1 MTDIDA
7 ISAKIAKLETLN
19 PTRLAQQFRASNTL
33 VMVLRA
39 RDFIL
44 VDINEPGLILTH
56 LKRADVLGK
65 RPGTIGL
72 WADPAQ
78 REAIISTLQQGR
90 NLVNMPV
97 AFKTRAADFADG
109 ILNTLLFDFGG
120 ADYIFATVQDIR
132 SYSSR
137 PESLARKF
145 AESRSFFMSAPIG
158 MYRLLPGLKNF
169 VEANPAM
176 ANMLGY
182 ESVAHL
188 LEATRESG
196 AQHYADELEFANVS
210 DEIGRLGQIS
220 ARRVQLRRIDQS
232 TFWAEE
238 TVRAVYSEEVD
249 KELLFIEGTLHDLT
263 ALETAQNAAQQS
275 DLLYQTVV
283 ENATDGV
290 FLVDRGV
297 IKYCNRALALALGYE
312 LDDMRGTDYQ
322 SLVAPEDLPAMQA
335 RREARAAGST
345 EPQYYEVRLLRKDGG
360 VRLFDVRAGAVV
372 LDGRMASS
380 GTMRDITQV
389 RANQQRVE
397 LAEQRYRRLFEAAS
411 IGLFQIDFKT
421 SFLDGNH
428 SFARSLGYQNFAE
441 LKALVPQFQQLAAN
455 AQEIAQIIG
464 RAVQGEAVQ
473 DAELRLTHRQGN
485 EIWVSMNVQ
494 RAHDAELGWRLEGS
508 AQDISRRRL
517 AELQLKYQ
525 ANHDLLTRLPNRAR
539 FEAQL
544 GELIQRARGTGRY
557 SAFGV
562 ILMDLD
568 GFKLVNDSLG
578 HAAGDELLT
587 MLSQRLMKV
596 LPSTMV
602 LARYGGD
609 EFALV
614 SREPMIESAVVEVA
628 GNILSALDPP
638 FLVHGH
644 QVFSSASIGIVLMGP
659 NYLDPQHV
667 MRDADI
673 AMYRAKSSGK
683 SRYELYDSAMHHAAS
698 ARLALE
704 SDLRLAL
711 DRGEFV
717 CYFQPV
723 VELSSERIVG
733 AEALVRWQHPVRG
746 MQLPGT
752 FLSVAEESGQLM
764 ALDWQMLETSC
775 NQLVAWQREFGA
787 NAPLTINVNVSD
799 RLFVSRGFAGS
810 LSDLIRRSGVTP
822 ESIQLEITETVFREN
837 VVDTMEILSELK
849 SIGLRLIVDDFGTG
863 YSSLVSFTEA
873 AFDGLKIDRGFIK
886 DIESNARHRAL
897 VRTICQLAQDLG
909 LSVVAE
915 GVEREEQ
922 AELALALGCNFAQGF
937 RYAPAL
943 TAEAFSTRLRAMAD

>member
-1 MTDIDA
+1 MFEA
-7 ISAKIAKLETLN
+7 LG
-19 PTRLAQQFRASNTL
+19 PTRLAQQFQANNAL

-39 RDFIL
+39 RDFVL
-44 VDINEPGLILTH
+44 VDINAPGLLITH
-56 LKRADVLGK
+56 LKREDVLGK
-65 RPGTIGL
+65 RPGSIGV
-72 WADPAQ
+72 WSDPSQ
-78 REAIISTLQQGR
+78 REAIISALRQGQ

-97 AFKTRAADFADG
+97 AFKTRAANFADG
-109 ILNTLLFDFGG
+109 ILNALLFDFGG
-120 ADYIFATVQDIR
+120 AAYIFVSVQDIR
-132 SYSSR
+132 TYSSR
-137 PESLARKF
+137 PESLARRF
-145 AESRSFFMSAPIG
+145 AETRSFFISAPIG
-158 MYRLLPGLKNF
+158 MYRLLPGLKSF
-169 VEANPAM
+169 VEVNPAF
-176 ANMLGY
+176 ACMLGFA
-182 ESVAHL
+182 SVAQM

-196 AQHYADELEFANVS
+196 AQHYADDQEFDRVRES
-210 DEIGRLGQIS
+210 VVQDGQIS
-220 ARRVQLRRIDQS
+220 ARRVQLRRTDQ
-232 TFWAEE
+232 TLFWAEE
-238 TVRAVYSEEVD
+238 TVRAVYGGTNQ

-290 FLVDRGV
+290 FLVDRGI
-297 IKYCNRALALALGYE
+297 IKYCNRALAIALGYTLE
-312 LDDMRGTDYQ
+312 DLRGMDYL
-322 SLVAPEDLPAMQA
+322 SFVAPEDLPAMMV
-335 RREARAAGST
+335 RREARVAGSIA
-345 EPQYYEVRLLRKDGG
+345 PQYYEVRLLHKNGET
-360 VRLFDVRAGAVV
+360 RLFDVRAGAVE

-380 GTMRDITQV
+380 GTMRDITEA
-389 RANQQRVE
+389 RADEQRVQ
-397 LAEQRYRRLFEAAS
+397 LAEQRYRRLFEASS

-421 SFLDGNH
+421 TFLDGNR
-428 SFARSLGYQNFAE
+428 SFARSLGYESFAE
-441 LKALVPQFQQLAAN
+441 LKALVPHFQRLAAN
-455 AQEIAQIIG
+455 AKEITEILI
-464 RAVQGEAVQ
+464 RVERGESVHES
-473 DAELRLTHRQGN
+473 ELRLTHRQGN

-494 RAHDAELGWRLEGS
+494 RAHDPELGWRLECS

-544 GELIQRARGTGRY
+544 GELIQSARGSGRH

-568 GFKLVNDSLG
+568 GFKLINDSLG

-587 MLSQRLMKV
+587 MLSHRLMKL
-596 LPSTMV
+596 LPANMV

-614 SREPMIESAVVEVA
+614 SREPMSESAVIEVA
-628 GNILSALDPP
+628 GNILAALDPP

-659 NYLDPQHV
+659 SYLNPQHV

-683 SRYELYDSAMHHAAS
+683 SRYELYDSAMHHAAA

-723 VELSSERIVG
+723 IELSSERIVG

-746 MQLPGT
+746 MQLPGA
-752 FLSVAEESGQLM
+752 FLGVAEESGQLM

-775 NQLVAWQREFGA
+775 NQLLAWQREFGA
-787 NAPLTINVNVSD
+787 NAPLTVNVNVSD
-799 RLFVSRGFAGS
+799 QLFVSRGFAGS
-810 LSDLIRRSGVTP
+810 LSDLIRRSGVQP
-822 ESIQLEITETVFREN
+822 ECVQLEITETVFREN
-837 VVDTMEILSELK
+837 VVYTMEILRELK

-897 VRTICQLAQDLG
+897 VRTICQLAQDLN

-943 TAEAFSTRLRAMAD
+943 TAEAFSMRLRAVSD

>member
-1 MTDIDA
+1 MF
-7 ISAKIAKLETLN
+7 ETLN
-19 PTRLAQQFRASNTL
+19 PTRLAQQFQSSNTL

-39 RDFIL
+39 RDFVL
-44 VDINEPGLILTH
+44 VDINEPGLELTH
-56 LKRADVLGK
+56 LKREDVLGK
-65 RPGTIGL
+65 RPGSIGA
-72 WADPAQ
+72 WADPSQ
-78 REAIISTLQQGR
+78 REAIISALRQGR

-97 AFKTRAADFADG
+97 AFRTRAADFADG
-109 ILNTLLFDFGG
+109 ILNTLLFDFAG
-120 ADYIFATVQDIR
+120 AAYIFAFVQDMR
-132 SYSSR
+132 AYSSR
-137 PESLARKF
+137 PESLARTF
-145 AESRSFFMSAPIG
+145 AETRSFFISAPIG
-158 MYRLLPGLKNF
+158 MYRLLPGLMSF
-169 VEANPAM
+169 VEVNPAL
-176 ANMLGY
+176 ACMLGFA
-182 ESVAHL
+182 SAAHM

-196 AQHYADELEFANVS
+196 AQHYADEQEFERVKDS
-210 DEIGRLGQIS
+210 LLRDGQIS
-220 ARRVQLRRIDQS
+220 ARRVQLRRFDQS
-232 TFWAEE
+232 LFWAEE
-238 TVRAVYSEEVD
+238 TLRAVYGGINQ

-290 FLVDRGV
+290 FLVDRGI
-297 IKYCNRALALALGYE
+297 IKYCNRALALALGYSLPE
-312 LDDMRGTDYQ
+312 IRGTDYQ
-322 SLVAPEDLPAMQA
+322 SLVAPEDLPAMMA
-335 RREARAAGST
+335 RREARSAGSV
-345 EPQYYEVRLLRKDGG
+345 EPQYYEVRLLHKNGET
-360 VRLFDVRAGAVV
+360 RLFDVRAGAVE
-372 LDGRMASS
+372 LDGRIASS
-380 GTMRDITQV
+380 GTMRDITEA
-389 RANQQRVE
+389 RANQQRVQ
-397 LAEQRYRRLFEAAS
+397 LADSRYRRLFEAAS
-411 IGLFQIDFKT
+411 IGLFQIDLKT
-421 SFLDGNH
+421 AFIEGNR
-428 SFARSLGYQNFAE
+428 SFARSLGYESFAE
-441 LKALVPQFQQLAAN
+441 LKAIVPQFQRLAAN
-455 AQEIAQIIG
+455 AQEITQMLS
-464 RAVQGEAVQ
+464 RVERGESVHEM
-473 DAELRLTHRQGN
+473 ELRLTHRQGN

-494 RAHDAELGWRLEGS
+494 RAHDAELGWRLECS

-568 GFKLVNDSLG
+568 GFKLINDSLG

-587 MLSQRLMKV
+587 MLSQRLIKV
-596 LPSTMV
+596 LPANMV

-614 SREPMIESAVVEVA
+614 SREPISESSVVQVA
-628 GNILSALDPP
+628 GNILAALDPP

-644 QVFSSASIGIVLMGP
+644 QVFSSASIGIVMMGP
-659 NYLDPQHV
+659 SYLDPQHV

-673 AMYRAKSSGK
+673 AMYRSKTSGK
-683 SRYELYDSAMHHAAS
+683 SRYELYDSAMHQAARV
-698 ARLALE
+698 RLALE

-723 VELSSERIVG
+723 IELSSERIVG

-746 MQLPGT
+746 MQLPGS
-752 FLSVAEESGQLM
+752 FLGVAEESGQLM

-775 NQLVAWQREFGA
+775 NQLLAWQREFGA
-787 NAPLTINVNVSD
+787 SAPLTVNVNVSD

-810 LSDLIRRSGVTP
+810 LSDLIRRSGVKP
-822 ESIQLEITETVFREN
+822 ECLQLEITETVFREN
-837 VVDTMEILSELK
+837 VVDTMEILRELK

-863 YSSLVSFTEA
+863 YSSLVSFAEA

-897 VRTICQLAQDLG
+897 VRTICQLAQDLN

-922 AELALALGCNFAQGF
+922 AELALALGCNYAQGF

-943 TAEAFSTRLRAMAD
+943 TAEAFSMRLRAVSD